1 MLLCVQLIGGRAHDA
16 GVEAVLRAV
25 YGPEVCAPPFAAVCK
40 IVGTIGVPCVGFD
53 VVQAAEQLAAEI
65 EKIFADFAGRLA
77 EAGGVGWIEEGMAEG
92 AAGRLSGYGVLDIG
106 FAVMIEKTAELA
118 ALSAHDEAGVLQ
130 IELVAVELC
139 CADFATHI
147 GLQTE
152 MLGKRGGSGHL
163 VSGCAL
169 HGLCVALGDNGV
181 QGVVGCSKVVFAV
194 FGLVGSGS
202 GVSELLEIEHAA
214 ELVEAADGGTA
225 LAVLPFGQAGV
236 GQSFEWGCRHHK

>member
-1 MLLCVQLIGGRAHDA
+1 M
-16 GVEAVLRAV
+16 RAV
-25 YGPEVCAPPFAAVCK
+25 YGPEVYAPPFAAVCK

-53 VVQAAEQLAAEI
+53 VVQAAEQLAAEV
-65 EKIFADFAGRLA
+65 EEIFADFAGRLA

-130 IELVAVELC
+130 IELVAVELG
-139 CADFATHI
+139 CADFAPHI
-147 GLQTE
+147 DLQAE
-152 MLGKRGGSGHL
+152 MLGQRGGSGHL

-169 HGLCVALGDNGV
+169 RGLCVALGDNGV
-181 QGVVGCSKVVFAV
+181 QGVAGRGQVVFAA
-194 FGLVGSGS
+194 FGFVGGGS
-202 GVSELLEIEHAA
+202 SVGKLPEIKHAA

>member
-1 MLLCVQLIGGRAHDA
+1 MLLCVQLVGGRAHDA

-65 EKIFADFAGRLA
+65 EEIFASFTGSLV
-77 EAGGVGWIEEGMAEG
+77 EVGGVGRIKECVAEG
-92 AAGRLSGYGVLDIG
+92 TAGHLPGNGVLGIG
-106 FAVMIEKTAELA
+106 FAVVVEEAAGLA

-130 IELVAVELC
+130 IELVAIELR
-139 CADFATHI
+139 CADFSPHI
-147 GLQTE
+147 GLQAE

-169 HGLCVALGDNGV
+169 HSLCVALGDNGM
-181 QGVVGCSKVVFAV
+181 QGVVGGGQVVFTV

-214 ELVEAADGGTA
+214 ELVEATDGSTA
-225 LAVLPFGQAGV
+225 LMVLPFRQADV
-236 GQSFEWGCRHHK
+236 G